1 MSRRTVRSVTPSRS
15 ASAGPDLFWALRG
28 GSGNFGVVTGMEI
41 ALFPVNRIYGGCL
54 FFDLAETPG
63 VLDSWLQWTDSVDEA
78 MTSAV
83 AVVPFPDVAGVPQEM
98 RGKHVAQLQ
107 ISYCGPTERG
117 RELLAPLRAIRG
129 VLRDTVR
136 ELPYADSGSVFDEPA
151 EPHGYRG
158 NTALLDQLDSGDLA
172 RLVGQVGPASCSPHV
187 VSVRH
192 LGGALA
198 RKPDT
203 PNAVGHRG
211 AAYALGLLAAVDPA
225 AANQTHLPRRGL
237 LAPFSDHILGPSLNF
252 SFGPIEEHDIRAA
265 FEQADYRRLARL
277 RAEYDPHNLLRPNH
291 PIPDVSD

>member
-1 MSRRTVRSVTPSRS
+1 
-15 ASAGPDLFWALRG
+15 
-28 GSGNFGVVTGMEI
+28 
-41 ALFPVNRIYGGCL
+41 L

-158 NTALLDQLDSGDLA
+158 NTALLDRLDSGDLA
-172 RLVGQVGPASCSPHV
+172 RLVGQVGPASRSPHV

-203 PNAVGHRG
+203 PSAVGHRG
-211 AAYALGLLAAVDPA
+211 AAYSLGLLAAVDPA

-265 FEQADYRRLARL
+265 FEQADYRRL
-277 RAEYDPHNLLRPNH
+277 
-291 PIPDVSD
+291 